1 MLKTQKDK
9 KLDNSFSTNNKT
21 NNKKNI
27 IVGLSGGVDSS
38 LSAALL
44 VENGWNVEGL
54 TLWLMKGQGS
64 CCSEGL
70 VDAAG
75 LCEDLGIHHQI
86 IDSREIFER
95 EVIKKTTES
104 YEKGFTPLPC
114 SMCNKNVKFEEML
127 NYAINKKEFTHIA
140 TGHYARIKKSSP
152 TEIIDVDGC
161 KFKDFILLRGADKN
175 KDQSY
180 FLYCLTQEVLSRLKF
195 PLGEM
200 KKEETRKQAL
210 RLGLRNAQKPES
222 QDLCLV
228 EHYGSMRKFIDEHIE
243 SKEGEI
249 MHVNGKVLG
258 THNGI
263 QHFTVGQ
270 RKGLGIAWA
279 EPLYVKSLDRE
290 KNIVYVADKSDLLK
304 KEAIINN
311 VNWVSIEEPEQEI
324 KVEAQIRY
332 RSHPVKGTLIP
343 LKTSDN
349 QTKSFKLIFD
359 ESQSSVTPGQ
369 AAVFYNGE
377 ILLGGGLINY
387 FSKNI

>member
-1 MLKTQKDK
+1 MLKIQKDK
-9 KLDNSFSTNNKT
+9 KLKNCFSINSKIT
-21 NNKKNI
+21 NKKNI

-75 LCEDLGIHHQI
+75 LCEDLGIYHKI

-127 NYAINKKEFTHIA
+127 NYAITKKDFTHIA
-140 TGHYARIKKSSP
+140 TGHYARIKKSSYA
-152 TEIIDVDGC
+152 EKLDSKSFV
-161 KFKDFILLRGADKN
+161 FKDFLLLRGADEN

-180 FLYCLTQEVLSRLKF
+180 FLYSLSQELLSRLEF

-200 KKEETRKQAL
+200 RKEETRKEAL
-210 RLGLRNAQKPES
+210 RLGLRTAQKPES

-228 EHYGSMRKFIDEHIE
+228 EHYGSMQRFIDKHIE
-243 SKEGEI
+243 PKEGEI
-249 MHVNGKVLG
+249 IHVNGKVLG
-258 THNGI
+258 NHYGI

-270 RKGLGIAWA
+270 RKGLGIAWP

-290 KNIVYVADKSDLLK
+290 RNIVFVTDKSDLFK

-311 VNWVSIEEPEQEI
+311 VNWVSIEEPKQEI
-324 KVEAQIRY
+324 AVEAQIRY
-332 RSHPVKGTLIP
+332 RSSPVKGTLIP
-343 LKTSDN
+343 LKNSIN
-349 QTKSFKLIFD
+349 PTKSFKLIFE

-369 AAVFYNGE
+369 AAVFYKEE
-377 ILLGGGLINY
+377 ILLGGGLIN
-387 FSKNI
+387 